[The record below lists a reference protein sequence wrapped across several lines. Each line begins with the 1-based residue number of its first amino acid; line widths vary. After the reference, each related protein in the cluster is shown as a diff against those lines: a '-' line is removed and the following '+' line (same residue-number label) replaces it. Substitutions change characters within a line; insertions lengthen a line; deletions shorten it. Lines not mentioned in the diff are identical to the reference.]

1 MSISQRLRDLLDHAG
16 VKYTVVTHSPAYT
29 AQEIAQSLNTPVRE
43 IAKAVV
49 IKVDSRL
56 ALAVLPAQ
64 VRVDLERLGA
74 ALKGTVVIATES
86 EFAEAFP
93 DCELGAMPP
102 FGALYGLRTWVD
114 ESLTRDREIVFNAG
128 SHSEAIR
135 MSFDDYRRLASPILL
150 WFAGEPARTGGAR
163 AVFG

>member
-16 VKYTVVTHSPAYT
+16 VKYTVVTHAPAYT
-29 AQEIAQSLNTPVRE
+29 AQEIAQSLNMPGRE
-43 IAKAVV
+43 IAKVVV

-74 ALKGTVVIATES
+74 ALKAKVVIATER

-114 ESLTRDREIVFNAG
+114 ESLTHDREIVFNAG
-128 SHSEAIR
+128 THSEAIR
-135 MSFDDYRRLASPILL
+135 MSFEDYRRLAAPILL
-150 WFAGEPARTGGAR
+150 WFAGEPARAGS
-163 AVFG
+163 